1 LRIRWAEEEGEYLEY
16 INGVNFSTKYNTPM
30 DRLDRL
36 EKSEDLF
43 KKIGIPYSIYNR
55 GLYLELKEE
64 LEAKKIKESLDT
76 TPPIIVEETIIEEPI
91 ILIKESI
98 KSTKT
103 FV

>member
-1 LRIRWAEEEGEYLEY
+1 
-16 INGVNFSTKYNTPM
+16 
-30 DRLDRL
+30 
-36 EKSEDLF
+36 
-43 KKIGIPYSIYNR
+43 
-55 GLYLELKEE
+55 LYLELKEE